1 MRRLPA
7 CCPTACAN
15 RPFPGL
21 TPTYTNASATLTP
34 MLPQAPWPTSSATST
49 WGQAP
54 APSSLAAAATAART
68 QVGGWPGGC
77 SAAVI
82 TPCCVVFAPSGH
94 LSRASPPCSA
104 ATAATHAP
112 PTPCAG
118 RGTTFWNLYLS
129 EKRAVQLPEC
139 GWGPLLNFIG
149 SFGGGQVG
157 GQWGGFS
164 KGMPA
169 LLHTSKTAEHP
180 AFMMYLNQPAAAT
193 ARIAARP
200 SVPGVVLAGG
210 AAGRGAAPRPARRPS
225 GRAQAA
231 GGPGICRQALNYP
244 VVNVTLATLH
254 LAILDA
260 AAPPPLDRPPPRAVP
275 CWALP
280 RSPVPGGLPAS
291 PRSPPGI

>member
-1 MRRLPA
+1 MANLVSNVDMGAGTRPFKSGGRGDRGAHTGGGLARRLFSRCSYALLRFCSIWPSEPCITPLFCRH
-7 CCPTACAN
+7 CCHA
-15 RPFPGL
+15 
-21 TPTYTNASATLTP
+21 Y
-34 MLPQAPWPTSSATST
+34 
-49 WGQAP
+49 
-54 APSSLAAAATAART
+54 SSL
-68 QVGGWPGGC
+68 
-77 SAAVI
+77 
-82 TPCCVVFAPSGH
+82 
-94 LSRASPPCSA
+94 
-104 ATAATHAP
+104 
-112 PTPCAG
+112 PCAG

-169 LLHTSKTAEHP
+169 LVHTSKNAEHP
-180 AFMMYLNQPAAAT
+180 AFMMLLNQPAAAT

-200 SVPGVVLAGG
+200 AVPGVGLAGG
-210 AAGRGAAPRPARRPS
+210 AAGRWAALRPARRPG

-231 GGPGICRQALNYP
+231 GGPGCCRQALNYS
-244 VVNVTLATLH
+244 VMTVTLATLH

-291 PRSPPGI
+291 P